1 VVEQEGLVD
10 ALAALPARVDDRP
23 VRSLEVKVLP
33 LFLTLP
39 ARILVL
45 LNFLTSCHKSLLSAM
60 NGIAEDH
67 VRLGLSPVSSEQL
80 LWDALSLVC
89 DEEFLLWTFV
99 GHEGRVEEGV
109 ILDEL
114 QGQALQDLAVELS
127 A

>member
-1 VVEQEGLVD
+1 VEQEGLVD
-10 ALAALPARVDDRP
+10 TLGARVDDRQ
-23 VRSLEVKVLP
+23 VSSLEVKVLL

-45 LNFLTSCHKSLLSAM
+45 LNFPMSSPKSLLSALT
-60 NGIAEDH
+60 GISEH
-67 VRLGLSPVSSEQL
+67 HLGLGLSPIFAEQL
-80 LWDALSLVC
+80 LGDALSLVC